1 MTRRKDRYQPRAAS
15 ASQPKT
21 LKTYACARDCKLIR
35 HVEGFALGPR
45 AIDVEHDRF
54 FCHGCLGC
62 DLDKYKWGAA
72 IIVMIAWLLIVA
84 FGKILIRRRA

>member
-1 MTRRKDRYQPRAAS
+1 VTKE
-15 ASQPKT
+15 T
-21 LKTYACARDCKLIR
+21 LGAK
-35 HVEGFALGPR
+35 
-45 AIDVEHDRF
+45 
-54 FCHGCLGC
+54 